1 MSNPSDPDPRTNASG
16 RSFPPDQP
24 HHRGGIGF
32 PTFLILAG
40 LALLAE
46 RVGWLP
52 NGFDWLFPAVLI
64 AWGLSEFYERLSSH

>member
-1 MSNPSDPDPRTNASG
+1 MANPSDSDPRTGPPGPSSSG
-16 RSFPPDQP
+16 DRH

-32 PTFLILAG
+32 PVFLVLAG

-52 NGFDWLFPAVLI
+52 NGFDWLFPVVLI
-64 AWGLSEFYERLSSH
+64 AWGLSEFYERFSSR